1 MFVATLE
8 IMCYQRSYIHN
19 SPKEQLTS
27 HVGSIMT
34 GTFGL
39 ICHVDGRMNRQLA
52 WYLEV
57 EWVSKSLFELIQ
69 FHQEDI
75 IGYFECARQEEKRN
89 SKRLRWRG
97 RL

>member
-1 MFVATLE
+1 
-8 IMCYQRSYIHN
+8 
-19 SPKEQLTS
+19 
-27 HVGSIMT
+27 MT

-57 EWVSKSLFELIQ
+57 EWVSKSLFEPFQ
-69 FHQEDI
+69 FRQEDI
-75 IGYFECARQEEKRN
+75 IGYFKCARQEEQRN